1 MNRDVER
8 AAAKLEKVCRE
19 ADECWDP
26 AGNDDEFS
34 CDTGRMADA
43 AEELLEELR
52 RAGVIPAA
60 P

>member
-8 AAAKLEKVCRE
+8 AAAKLVKECRE
-19 ADECWDP
+19 CGPCYSFEDVPECDV
-26 AGNDDEFS
+26 ETLS
-34 CDTGRMADA
+34 EA

-60 P
+60 L